1 MKIERPLDMLNNA
14 KGKDV
19 LINLKNGLSI
29 SGTLITFD
37 ININLVLDN
46 AREIGEVE
54 KKIGLVFVRGDNV
67 IHISQ

>member
-19 LINLKNGLSI
+19 FIILKNGLSI

-46 AREIGEVE
+46 AREIGDIE

>member
-29 SGTLITFD
+29 SGILIAFD

-46 AREIGEVE
+46 AREIGNIE